1 MLRTI
6 AAVSA
11 LSVLALVL
19 VVSFSDGGNGL
30 SQLLGGKPQAL
41 VNTRTGESVTLE
53 SVQKDVEWHRETARK
68 LRELD

>member
-11 LSVLALVL
+11 LSVLVLVL
-19 VVSFSDGGNGL
+19 AVSFSDNGNGL
-30 SQLLGGKPQAL
+30 SQIFGGKPRAL
-41 VNTRTGESVTLE
+41 VNTNTGEPLTLR
-53 SVQKDVEWHRETARK
+53 SVQNDVEWHRETARK

>member
-1 MLRTI
+1 MLRAI

-11 LSVLALVL
+11 LSVLVLVL
-19 VVSFSDGGNGL
+19 VVSISDGGNGL
-30 SQLLGGKPQAL
+30 SRLLGGKPQTL
-41 VNTRTGESVTLE
+41 VNTRTGEPVTLE